1 MGRRQ
6 AWPGQVL
13 GKSAMELSKKKD
25 YSKGILL
32 RGTTQTKI
40 ITNYGNSSKG
50 GGGGCRVS
58 AQIKIIYISNV
69 D

>member
-13 GKSAMELSKKKD
+13 GKSAIELSKIKD

-50 GGGGCRVS
+50 GGGDVGS
-58 AQIKIIYISNV
+58 APKLKLSTFQM
-69 D
+69 

>member
-13 GKSAMELSKKKD
+13 GKSAIELSKIKD

-50 GGGGCRVS
+50 GGGDVGS
-58 AQIKIIYISNV
+58 ASKLKLSTFQM
-69 D
+69 

>member
-13 GKSAMELSKKKD
+13 GKSAIELSKKKD

-32 RGTTQTKI
+32 RGTNQTK
-40 ITNYGNSSKG
+40 TSLAGSATLEDTSSKL
-50 GGGGCRVS
+50 S
-58 AQIKIIYISNV
+58 
-69 D
+69 

>member
-13 GKSAMELSKKKD
+13 GKSAIELSKKKD

-50 GGGGCRVS
+50 GGGEMSGQRP
-58 AQIKIIYISNV
+58 N
-69 D
+69 

>member
-13 GKSAMELSKKKD
+13 GKSAIELSKKK
-25 YSKGILL
+25 
-32 RGTTQTKI
+32 I
-40 ITNYGNSSKG
+40 IVKEFYFGEQPKQKWSQIMVTVQKEG
-50 GGGGCRVS
+50 GGMSG
-58 AQIKIIYISNV
+58 QIKIIYISNI

>member
-6 AWPGQVL
+6 AWPGYVL
-13 GKSAMELSKKKD
+13 GKSAIELPKKKD
-25 YSKGILL
+25 YSKGILI

-50 GGGGCRVS
+50 GGGMSGQRP
-58 AQIKIIYISNV
+58 N
-69 D
+69 

>member
-13 GKSAMELSKKKD
+13 GKSAIELSKKKD
-25 YSKGILL
+25 YSRGILL

-40 ITNYGNSSKG
+40 ITNYG
-50 GGGGCRVS
+50 CQVS
-58 AQIKIIYISNV
+58 NQIKNIYISNV
-69 D
+69 E

>member
-1 MGRRQ
+1 MGRWQ
-6 AWPGQVL
+6 AWPGQVM
-13 GKSAMELSKKKD
+13 GNSAIELSKIKD

-50 GGGGCRVS
+50 GGDVGS
-58 AQIKIIYISNV
+58 APK
-69 D
+69 